1 MIGCAHDERCSTL
14 PALVILTA
22 YALLIVLPVALGWW
36 LIGPARPWLDEA
48 SSAIALMA
56 TAALLLEFLLSGRFR
71 VISGG
76 IGMDRSLRWHQMFA
90 QILTLAALLHPLFYL
105 TPSGA
110 AFQRPDDPGAV
121 LGLDAASL
129 ITGTLAWLLLG
140 LLTLTAI
147 RRDDLPFKYEVWR
160 ISHGLGAALLAG
172 LVLHHAIAA
181 GRYSGMP
188 ALMAYWAFLLAIA
201 LGSLFAIYLIRPW
214 RLARR
219 PWRIAALERVGDR
232 LWSLTLAPD
241 GHARLSYRAGQ
252 FAWLRLDC
260 SAFSPREHP
269 FSIAAAPSDGAALRF
284 LIKEAGDFT
293 RQIGGL
299 PIGARAFV
307 DGPHGALYLEGRREP
322 GIFMIAGGA
331 GLAPMLSMLREA
343 AARGETRPIKLLYG
357 NRHEG
362 QIMAAADLVALAVR
376 LRLDLRH
383 VLQEPPPG
391 WAGFAGMMTPELIQ
405 AEATRAA
412 AEGWIFLLCGPGPM
426 IRAAH
431 QGLRAL
437 GVPRRRILE
446 ERFSVF

>member
-1 MIGCAHDERCSTL
+1 
-14 PALVILTA
+14 VILTA
-22 YALLIVLPVALGWW
+22 YAALVALPVTLGWW
-36 LIGPARPWLDEA
+36 LAGPTRPWSDEA
-48 SSAIALMA
+48 GSALALMA

-71 VISGG
+71 VISDG
-76 IGMDRSLRWHQMFA
+76 IGMDRSLRWHQVFA

-105 TPSGA
+105 TPSGT
-110 AFQRPDDPGAV
+110 AFHRPDDASAV

-140 LLTLTAI
+140 LLTITAL
-147 RRDDLPFKYEVWR
+147 RRDDLPYKYEAWR

-181 GRYSGMP
+181 GRYSGTP
-188 ALMAYWAFLLAIA
+188 ALVAYWAFLLVIA
-201 LGSLFAIYLIRPW
+201 LGSVLAIYIIRPW
-214 RLARR
+214 QLARQ

-232 LWSLTLAPD
+232 LWSLKLEPD
-241 GHARLSYRAGQ
+241 GHAGLAYRAGQ

-260 SAFSPREHP
+260 SAFAVREHP
-269 FSIAAAPSDGAALRF
+269 FSIASAPSDGVALRF

-293 RQIGGL
+293 RQIGTL
-299 PIGARAFV
+299 PLSARAYV
-307 DGPHGALYLEGRREP
+307 DGPHGALCLEGRSEP

-331 GLAPMLSMLREA
+331 GLAPMLSLLRDA
-343 AARGETRPIKLLYG
+343 ATRGETRPIKLLYG
-357 NRHEG
+357 NRHHG
-362 QIMAAADLVALAVR
+362 QIMAAADLASLARR
-376 LRLDLRH
+376 LQLDLRH

-391 WAGFAGMMTPELIQ
+391 WQGLSGMMTPRLIQ
-405 AEATRAA
+405 AEAARAA
-412 AEGWIFLLCGPGPM
+412 EEGWVFLLCGPGPM

-437 GVPRRRILE
+437 GVPRRLILE